1 MCVFLLCAHQKKLLQ
16 TGVFAGWTRSTWIP
30 VLSSAVG
37 GVIVGQVTK
46 HAGSVKKGFALIG
59 GILVT
64 ALAQYVAEREVS
76 TIAYYCINFT

>member
-1 MCVFLLCAHQKKLLQ
+1 
-16 TGVFAGWTRSTWIP
+16 

-76 TIAYYCINFT
+76 TFSKL